1 MKKAAHLA
9 MHRRNVA
16 GGQLP
21 PHGLGQWAGLPRN
34 SGSGARFTGTLR
46 SFGWP

>member
-9 MHRRNVA
+9 MHRRNIM
-16 GGQLP
+16 GGILP
-21 PHGLGQWAGLPRN
+21 PHGPDQWAGLPRN
-34 SGSGARFTGTLR
+34 IGIGARFTGTLR